1 MYGTTILV
9 PLLLGWEMLLR
20 GGGGAGGGFVC
31 EKMGLGEV
39 VGMNP
44 WG

>member
-1 MYGTTILV
+1 
-9 PLLLGWEMLLR
+9 MLLR
-20 GGGGAGGGFVC
+20 GGGGAGGAGGGFVC